1 MRAERACRVCTAPL
15 PLVLIDIDP
24 AVLKAFLYRCN
35 VVLTKRC
42 ERLKHR
48 LLRLIIGNLF
58 GCIRDHRRVDVI
70 HVKFVHPEALLAQL
84 YIAVHLVHVGIYGL
98 HQIAVNLRRHIV
110 RIDCRFQRRR
120 IISRLRIENLLLYLS
135 VVKSG
140 NRSGKLFVDAV
151 KSFKRIFF

>member
-84 YIAVHLVHVGIYGL
+84 SESGVPLVAVLLGGPYDTALVEK
-98 HQIAVNLRRHIV
+98 A
-110 RIDCRFQRRR
+110 
-120 IISRLRIENLLLYLS
+120 
-135 VVKSG
+135 
-140 NRSGKLFVDAV
+140 DAV
-151 KSFKRIFF
+151 IAAYEYTRLSAAAVLTAFETGRCNGLCPVRLQGV